1 MLDAKESLNASY
13 AWKGIVRIRDI
24 IWRAGMW
31 RVGDEKT
38 INIWGDNWLPC
49 DERRKVLLDCRDL
62 PCSSKVANLIDESQ
76 HTWRNDVIDHIFL
89 PHEARMIKCIPL
101 SSTNVPE
108 TLAWMGSKDGKLSV
122 KSAYHMLMQDF
133 NNDFPYCSDDS
144 SNKVLWM
151 KVWSLPE
158 PNKIQNFIWQA
169 SYSQ

>member
-1 MLDAKESLNASY
+1 
-13 AWKGIVRIRDI
+13 
-24 IWRAGMW
+24 MW

-38 INIWGDNWLPC
+38 INIWRDNWLPC
-49 DERRKVLLDCRDL
+49 DERRKVLLDCRDM
-62 PCSSKVANLIDESQ
+62 PCSSKVANLIDEAQ

-108 TLAWMGSKDGKLSV
+108 TLAWTGSKDGKLSV

-133 NNDFPYCSDDS
+133 KIDFPYCSDDS
-144 SNKVLWM
+144 SNKALWM

-158 PNKIQNFIWQA
+158 PNKIQNIIW
-169 SYSQ
+169 